1 MRREPF
7 AQHRIDLARRVAIDR
22 EAIDRVLEDV
32 RGKGKDRPPVARGAG
47 RGARFGHGVAVAEQ
61 ALVIGKDGF
70 VGGFGFGNGIYNNY
84 GYGNSYSNGYR
95 NTYGS
100 GYQSGYGGYQQ
111 PGANFLYGNTWGGF
125 GPNSYPSMSYGIG
138 APRYYAAPLRRYALR
153 RYR

>member
-1 MRREPF
+1 MAKRFLILAAF
-7 AQHRIDLARRVAIDR
+7 AAISSCFSETSHAQFGGVQVRV
-22 EAIDRVLEDV
+22 
-32 RGKGKDRPPVARGAG
+32 GGYGT
-47 RGARFGHGVAVAEQ
+47 GVQ
-61 ALVIGKDGF
+61 